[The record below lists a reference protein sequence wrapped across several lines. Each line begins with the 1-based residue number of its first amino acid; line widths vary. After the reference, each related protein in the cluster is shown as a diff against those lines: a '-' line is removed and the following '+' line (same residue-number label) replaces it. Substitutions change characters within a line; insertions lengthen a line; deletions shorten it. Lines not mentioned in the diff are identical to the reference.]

1 MLIDK
6 KMDIENVDY
15 NTIRDWIKQDIIPKV
30 KTSKNE
36 NLYDFLDIDDVIIY
50 AQILARNL
58 EIIKTHQLRRIF
70 SAIKNIQNKVN
81 LNKELSDY
89 SAFPP
94 EEYAELQ
101 MLRPQ
106 LANAVGRLRGKEKAA
121 MQSLLDVFNPIF
133 LLVKRKND
141 FVRFTN
147 FFESIVAY
155 HKAYAKE

>member
-1 MLIDK
+1 MPIDR

-15 NTIRDWIKQDIIPKV
+15 NTIRDWINKDIIPKV
-30 KTSKNE
+30 KASKNDYFCD
-36 NLYDFLDIDDVIIY
+36 LLDIDNAILY

-58 EIIKTHQLRRIF
+58 EIIKTHQLRRFF

-81 LNKELSDY
+81 LNKDLSDG
-89 SAFPP
+89 SDFPP

-106 LANAVGRLRGKEKAA
+106 LANAVGRLRGKERAA

-133 LLVKRKND
+133 VLVKRKND